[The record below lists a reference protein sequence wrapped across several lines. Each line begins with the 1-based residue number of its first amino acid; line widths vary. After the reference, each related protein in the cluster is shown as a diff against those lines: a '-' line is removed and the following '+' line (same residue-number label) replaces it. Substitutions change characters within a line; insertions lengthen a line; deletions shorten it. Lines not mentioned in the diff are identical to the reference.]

1 MSARELFQAGKL
13 HEAIQALSAELRDHP
28 TDTQRRT
35 FLFEL
40 LCFAGDFERAAK
52 HLAVLSEASADAG
65 VGALLYRSA
74 LAAELQRQSLFQKKE
89 YPSTPGG
96 GSARPRPGTLNGRP
110 FQTIAD
116 ADPRINSRLEV
127 FVAGEYVWL
136 PFEFVGSIVIEP
148 PRFLRDLIWATA
160 RVATAP
166 EFKGREFGEVLLPVL
181 CPLSAQHAD
190 DSVRLGRATDWQ
202 QADGVDVPLGQ
213 KLLLVDGEEVIPF
226 LEIRELQFATDES
239 SSTSV
244 A

>member
-1 MSARELFQAGKL
+1 MNARELYQAGKL

-28 TDTQRRT
+28 SDTQRRT

-40 LCFAGDFERAAK
+40 LCFAGDFDRAAK
-52 HLAVLSEASADAG
+52 HLGVLSDASEEAG

-89 YPSTPGG
+89 YPGVPAG
-96 GSARPRPGTLNGRP
+96 GSSRNRPGTLNGRP

-116 ADPRINSRLEV
+116 ADPRIDSRLEV

-136 PFEFVGSIVIEP
+136 PFEFIGSIRIEP

-160 RVATAP
+160 RVSTSP

-181 CPLSAQHAD
+181 CPLSAQHPD
-190 DSVRLGRATDWQ
+190 DTVRLGRVTDWQ
-202 QADGVDVPLGQ
+202 ETGGQDIPFGQ
-213 KLLLVDGEEVIPF
+213 KLLILDGEEGVPF
-226 LEIRELQFATDES
+226 LEIRELLFATDES
-239 SSTSV
+239 PSTSV